1 MRASRAAGVVLAG
14 LVLGALPVAGAQT
27 QERPEYELIVD
38 CPQARVRNPGSLSP
52 CPITAPDEQDM
63 MGSPSIAVDPRDPN
77 QLLMASLHGDDG
89 DGPSRRSREGQP
101 FTTFSSTTH
110 GASWNDRPF
119 EPPSEVED
127 SFGEHPQIVTDPYG
141 HVYVGSL
148 YADPVNN
155 QRGPGALYDYVI
167 GAQKFENL
175 GSVLRNQ
182 GGQSAGRYNVQFLD
196 PFIKDNAITQFWY
209 VFDPYMENMT
219 VVWHERP
226 QPGAGSNGAERPLAG
241 PGARLGL
248 AEKQLPE
255 APPPAQKVIGF
266 VWTSMQ
272 MKSPY
277 FYAPNEHL
285 IGPCSASTNP
295 VWSEGFVYVGCVVD
309 VSAGE
314 FQWNPAAVNGTVE
327 LFRFR
332 LLGAPPQYLGPSPIV
347 GGSPKLGVR
356 SDGRIALFSAH
367 PAEDGKAQLVGVF
380 GKYQDGRIEWNE
392 LINYSPKIPRVR
404 VDEQITEIRIQ
415 DLEYREYSG
424 AIHLI
429 LNERVRYGSL
439 VSVDNPL
446 APVAAPQ
453 FRKTLMA
460 IDERHGWLA
469 DHNFD
474 VGNRNNR
481 TDPELAAADE
491 LNYDDLSDDILQLPP
506 GNFSYEGKPL
516 GDTYSREFVA
526 VGDYGIVQFAEI
538 IEITDLRP
546 PGVPP
551 AAAPLVPLA
560 APALALTPAAVL
572 LPLAGTSF
580 AGLLAFALLANRRK
594 NPLAAYTK
602 GEK

>member
-1 MRASRAAGVVLAG
+1 MRASRAAGVVLGA
-14 LVLGALPVAGAQT
+14 LVLGALPDAGAQA
-27 QERPEYELIVD
+27 QQGPEYELIVD
-38 CPQARVRNPGSLSP
+38 CPQARALNPGTQP
-52 CPITAPDEQDM
+52 GCPIKAIDSQDM
-63 MGSPSIAVDPRDPN
+63 MGSPSISVDPRDPN
-77 QLLMASLHGDDG
+77 QLLMASLHGTDG
-89 DGPSRRSREGQP
+89 DGPSRRSRGGQA

-119 EPPSEVED
+119 FPPTEVGG
-127 SFGEHPQIVTDPYG
+127 SFGEHPQIVNDPYG

-155 QRGPGALYDYVI
+155 QRGPGAFYDYVI
-167 GAQKFENL
+167 AAQKFENL
-175 GSVLRNQ
+175 GSVIRNQ
-182 GGQSAGRYNVQFLD
+182 VGQSAGRYNVQFLD
-196 PFIKDNAITQFWY
+196 PFIQDNAITQFWY
-209 VFDPYMENMT
+209 VFDPYMDNMT

-226 QPGAGSNGAERPLAG
+226 QLGAGSDAARAAPTGVVAGLGVGAN
-241 PGARLGL
+241 
-248 AEKQLPE
+248 QLPE
-255 APPPAQKVIGF
+255 APPPAKQVIGF

-332 LLGAPPQYLGPSPIV
+332 LLGAPPQYLGPSPVV

-380 GKYQDGRIEWNE
+380 GKYEGGRVEWNE
-392 LINYSPKIPRVR
+392 LINYSPRIPRVR
-404 VDEQITEIRIQ
+404 VDEEITEIRIQ

-453 FRKTLMA
+453 FRKTLVA

-469 DHNFD
+469 HYNFD
-474 VGNRNNR
+474 VGNLNNR
-481 TDPELAAADE
+481 TDTTLAAAEE
-491 LNYDDLSDDILQLPP
+491 LNYDDLSDDIVQLPP
-506 GNFSYEGKPL
+506 GNFSYEGQPL

-538 IEITDLRP
+538 VEITDLRP